1 MCLQVPP
8 PPTSLVA
15 MANASETSLV
25 TAAGADLESSGR
37 VFQRLLKER
46 IVFIGSAIDQVTANL
61 VCAQLVLLE
70 AEDPDKDISL
80 YINSPGG
87 SVTDGLAIYDTMQ
100 YVQPDVS
107 TICVGLAASM
117 GQFLLCAG
125 APGKRYALP
134 HSRILMHQPSGSMQ
148 GQAADIAIQAEQ
160 IIYLKRMM
168 AERIAFHTG
177 QPLERIET
185 DSDRDRWFTA
195 EEACEYGFIDKVID
209 RSTAHGHGG
218 GGEQIDVAVDVPASS
233 SDADRRLERVTEVR
247 VADRSA
253 EAAEAAGVS
262 RSAAQRG
269 SVTRVVTPTISV
281 RKRLREIWLSRELL
295 IYLVRTEIKV
305 KYKNSVLGLVWS
317 MVSPAMTLAIY
328 FFVFSIVLD
337 NKMPNFVIYLFAGLL
352 VWNLFSLGVLTGT
365 GVVVSNAGIVKKVS
379 FPREIL
385 ALAAVGSACVFFFF
399 QSIVMVIFMV
409 ILRAPPDVAYFP
421 LLILA
426 LIAGV
431 ILASALAVLLSS
443 INVYL
448 RDTQHLIEVIL
459 TAWFWACPIV
469 YSYQTVEA
477 KLGPRHLTWIYLA
490 NPMTPL
496 VLAFQRCLY
505 NKPSAVING
514 VLTLIL
520 PQHGYLWYTAL
531 VGIVLVIGLVLFVV
545 ALATFGRL
553 EGNFAEEL

>member
-1 MCLQVPP
+1 
-8 PPTSLVA
+8 VA
-15 MANASETSLV
+15 L
-25 TAAGADLESSGR
+25 
-37 VFQRLLKER
+37 
-46 IVFIGSAIDQVTANL
+46 
-61 VCAQLVLLE
+61 
-70 AEDPDKDISL
+70 
-80 YINSPGG
+80 
-87 SVTDGLAIYDTMQ
+87 
-100 YVQPDVS
+100 
-107 TICVGLAASM
+107 
-117 GQFLLCAG
+117 
-125 APGKRYALP
+125 
-134 HSRILMHQPSGSMQ
+134 
-148 GQAADIAIQAEQ
+148 
-160 IIYLKRMM
+160 
-168 AERIAFHTG
+168 
-177 QPLERIET
+177 
-185 DSDRDRWFTA
+185 
-195 EEACEYGFIDKVID
+195 
-209 RSTAHGHGG
+209 
-218 GGEQIDVAVDVPASS
+218 DVPAASS
-233 SDADRRLERVTEVR
+233 GADPRVDDPVERRVP
-247 VADRSA
+247 DRSPQ
-253 EAAEAAGVS
+253 AAEAAGAGS
-262 RSAAQRG
+262 RDSRHG
-269 SVTRVVTPTISV
+269 SVTRIVTPTISV

-317 MVSPAMTLAIY
+317 MIAPAMTLAIY
-328 FFVFSIVLD
+328 FFVFSILLD

-352 VWNLFSLGVLTGT
+352 LWNLFSLGVLTGT
-365 GVVVSNAGIVKKVS
+365 GVVVNNAGIVKKVS

-399 QSIVMVIFMV
+399 QAIVMVIFMV
-409 ILRAPPDVAYFP
+409 ILRAPPDPAYFP

-426 LIAGV
+426 LITGV
-431 ILASALAVLLSS
+431 ILASGLAVLLSS

-514 VLTLIL
+514 VSTVIL
-520 PQHGYLWYTAL
+520 PQHGYLWYLML
-531 VGIVLVIGLVLFVV
+531 VVIVLVAALILFLV

>member
-1 MCLQVPP
+1 
-8 PPTSLVA
+8 
-15 MANASETSLV
+15 
-25 TAAGADLESSGR
+25 
-37 VFQRLLKER
+37 
-46 IVFIGSAIDQVTANL
+46 
-61 VCAQLVLLE
+61 
-70 AEDPDKDISL
+70 
-80 YINSPGG
+80 
-87 SVTDGLAIYDTMQ
+87 
-100 YVQPDVS
+100 
-107 TICVGLAASM
+107 
-117 GQFLLCAG
+117 
-125 APGKRYALP
+125 
-134 HSRILMHQPSGSMQ
+134 
-148 GQAADIAIQAEQ
+148 
-160 IIYLKRMM
+160 
-168 AERIAFHTG
+168 
-177 QPLERIET
+177 
-185 DSDRDRWFTA
+185 
-195 EEACEYGFIDKVID
+195 
-209 RSTAHGHGG
+209 
-218 GGEQIDVAVDVPASS
+218 VAVDVPTSPEAE
-233 SDADRRLERVTEVR
+233 RRLEGDAEVR
-247 VADRSA
+247 VSDRSPM
-253 EAAEAAGVS
+253 AAEATGVS
-262 RSAAQRG
+262 HSEVRRG

-295 IYLVRTEIKV
+295 IYLVRSEIKV
-305 KYKNSVLGLVWS
+305 KYKNSVLGVVWS

-328 FFVFSIVLD
+328 FFVFSILLD

-365 GVVVSNAGIVKKVS
+365 GAVVGNAGIVKKVS

-399 QSIVMVIFMV
+399 QAIVMVIFMV

-431 ILASALAVLLSS
+431 IFASGLAVLLSS

-448 RDTQHLIEVIL
+448 RDTQHLIEVVL

-496 VLAFQRCLY
+496 VVAFQRCLY

-514 VLTLIL
+514 VLTPIL
-520 PQHGYLWYTAL
+520 PQHGYLWYAAL
-531 VGIVLVIGLVLFVV
+531 VAIVLVLGLVLFVV